1 MPNILFLDVKLSNI
15 VVLCVHLIFS
25 FISFKN
31 LNLKPVLLVYFFI
44 FLLILNVHSISIVFN
59 SSSGFV
65 DILDIFRNFS
75 FFFFFLL
82 GYSIDRSLFIKY
94 FGSYLKI
101 ILIILLIS
109 TFLSFLF
116 RDSFDNLELYYG
128 KIDNAVSGRN
138 FFPFYNPYDLGLFLL
153 IPFIYFF
160 LGKNYFL
167 FLLSYM
173 LIFSTQS
180 RTAIILSL
188 IFVLFSFV
196 IFKNSRKIVF
206 SLLIFISL
214 ILGGIFYYFDTNI
227 LESFYLYDNSIKL
240 LSGESTTLT
249 KRYDQWENLISMDL
263 FGSGVIHTNVQMV
276 ENGFLYEII
285 KFGVFSIITLLFY
298 YTLPVFNSI
307 LFLLKNKLFNNRVN
321 FTFAFWIVLFV
332 IGSAMNVFLYQVKL
346 SFVFWFVNGF
356 LLKNFK
362 C

>member
-1 MPNILFLDVKLSNI
+1 
-15 VVLCVHLIFS
+15 
-25 FISFKN
+25 
-31 LNLKPVLLVYFFI
+31 
-44 FLLILNVHSISIVFN
+44 
-59 SSSGFV
+59 
-65 DILDIFRNFS
+65 
-75 FFFFFLL
+75 
-82 GYSIDRSLFIKY
+82 
-94 FGSYLKI
+94 
-101 ILIILLIS
+101 
-109 TFLSFLF
+109 
-116 RDSFDNLELYYG
+116 
-128 KIDNAVSGRN
+128 
-138 FFPFYNPYDLGLFLL
+138 
-153 IPFIYFF
+153 
-160 LGKNYFL
+160 
-167 FLLSYM
+167 
-173 LIFSTQS
+173 
-180 RTAIILSL
+180 
-188 IFVLFSFV
+188 
-196 IFKNSRKIVF
+196 
-206 SLLIFISL
+206 
-214 ILGGIFYYFDTNI
+214 
-227 LESFYLYDNSIKL
+227 LYDNSIKL